1 MRPAAGALPTT
12 ATATPVRPVKKAPK
26 RWSRRRA
33 HLTASGRT
41 AGIATGNHRPAVPG
55 QPTAS
60 ARNSVPKASRQLS
73 VQSISPPSL
82 AVTNSRGH
90 STPHQPDR
98 ISQLPGCRR
107 PVAVMRRASLAYSN
121 ADTVGL
127 TPDRHRSP
135 VRDAADRVRCLQ
147 RRSYAH
153 RWGIDAACWKGHY
166 QLKSDNCYADH
177 ATLAITP
184 GCRTPR
190 KVGLLGGP
198 GLSTLRGPRAVA
210 PRRRW
215 RRPASSER

>member
-1 MRPAAGALPTT
+1 MSAWVRLGGWGHDVRPAAGALPTT
-12 ATATPVRPVKKAPK
+12 ATATPVRPVKKGPK
-26 RWSRRRA
+26 
-33 HLTASGRT
+33 T
-41 AGIATGNHRPAVPG
+41 
-55 QPTAS
+55 
-60 ARNSVPKASRQLS
+60 
-73 VQSISPPSL
+73 
-82 AVTNSRGH
+82 
-90 STPHQPDR
+90 
-98 ISQLPGCRR
+98 ISQLPACRR

-147 RRSYAH
+147 RRSDAH